1 MQIAIALYDRL
12 TLLDAIG
19 PYSVLSRIPGAE
31 VTFVAESLDPIRP
44 DVGTPTLVPDAT
56 FADLPTPDVVVVPG
70 GPGRRRIAE
79 NESLV
84 AWVRGAHPTTTW
96 TTSVCTGAYALAAAG
111 VLDGLPATT
120 HWATLD
126 GLAEYGATPVSQ
138 RVVEVGKVMTAA
150 GVSAGID
157 MGLTLAARLSGD
169 QVAQAIQLA
178 IEYDPQPPFS
188 SGSPATAAPELVS
201 FLVDGGLVG
210 S

>member
-19 PYSVLSRIPGAE
+19 PYSVLAHVPGAE
-31 VTFVAESLDPIRP
+31 VRFVAATLDPIRP
-44 DVGTPTLVPDAT
+44 DVGTPALTPDAT
-56 FADLPTPDVVVVPG
+56 FADVPTPDILVVPG
-70 GPGRRRIAE
+70 GPGRKRIAE
-79 NESLV
+79 MEPLV
-84 AWVRGAHPTTTW
+84 EWVRGAHRSTTW

-126 GLAEYGATPVSQ
+126 GLAEYGAVPTRQ
-138 RVVEVGKVMTAA
+138 RVVEAGKVMTAA

-157 MGLTLAARLSGD
+157 MGLTLAARLAGN
-169 QVAQAIQLA
+169 QVAEAIQLA

-188 SGSPATAAPELVS
+188 SGSPATAAPELVD
-201 FLVDGGLVG
+201 FLVGGGLVG

>member
-1 MQIAIALYDRL
+1 M
-12 TLLDAIG
+12 
-19 PYSVLSRIPGAE
+19 
-31 VTFVAESLDPIRP
+31 
-44 DVGTPTLVPDAT
+44 
-56 FADLPTPDVVVVPG
+56 
-70 GPGRRRIAE
+70 
-79 NESLV
+79 
-84 AWVRGAHPTTTW
+84 
-96 TTSVCTGAYALAAAG
+96 
-111 VLDGLPATT
+111 LDGIPATT
-120 HWATLD
+120 HWATLE
-126 GLAEYGATPVSQ
+126 GLAEYGAKPVSQ